1 MHRLFP
7 SQLDDEKIYLVVRQ
21 HWFYLCLKL
30 IMWIMFVI
38 ALMLFNKYAPIYL
51 PGLFEDTTGIIT
63 KLFTQVYLLFLTLS
77 LFLIWLSYYLNVQIV
92 TDRRIVDIDQVGLF
106 SHTVSELHIENI
118 EDVTSETNGIF
129 GTIFN
134 YGMVFV
140 QTAGTIERFEFDNV
154 PNPTAIEKLILD
166 LYEQLP
172 HHERLHKG

>member
-1 MHRLFP
+1 
-7 SQLDDEKIYLVVRQ
+7 
-21 HWFYLCLKL
+21 
-30 IMWIMFVI
+30 MFAI
-38 ALMLFNKYAPIYL
+38 ALILFNKYASVYL
-51 PGLFEDTTGIIT
+51 PGLFEDTAGIIT

-77 LFLIWLSYYLNVQIV
+77 LFLIWLSYYLSVQIV

-118 EDVTSETNGIF
+118 EDVTSETNGLF